1 MGTSFVAGKNEVDAR
16 ERGFIL
22 DVDYTGDL
30 NPTAQTPDVNFL
42 QTELNPKAEK
52 LEWTAPFL
60 CPGSSDSCD
69 SKDSSDSDLLS
80 Q

>member
-1 MGTSFVAGKNEVDAR
+1 M
-16 ERGFIL
+16 
-22 DVDYTGDL
+22 DVDYTGDPK
-30 NPTAQTPDVNFL
+30 PTALTPDVNFL
-42 QTELNPKAEK
+42 QTEPNPKAEK
-52 LEWTAPFL
+52 LPSELEWTAPFV